1 MHCGQQYLIVK
12 VGITK
17 ELFMTF
23 NPDIMKNK
31 NARKLP
37 LNLAIQVGDEKLIDI
52 LLKKQFCR
60 MQKGH
65 TVSAGV
71 QPSSGTSNKLYND
84 VKVAIKIQ
92 QTDNVNKEDG

>member
-52 LLKKQFCR
+52 LLKK
-60 MQKGH
+60 
-65 TVSAGV
+65 
-71 QPSSGTSNKLYND
+71 
-84 VKVAIKIQ
+84 
-92 QTDNVNKEDG
+92 